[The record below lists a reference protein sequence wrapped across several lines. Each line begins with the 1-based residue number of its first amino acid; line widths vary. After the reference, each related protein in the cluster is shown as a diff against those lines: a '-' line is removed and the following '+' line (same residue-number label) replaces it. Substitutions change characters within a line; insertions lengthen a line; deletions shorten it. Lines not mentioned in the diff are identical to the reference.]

1 MFKGLENWHL
11 ILTIRQL
18 IWINTFKWRTFIQE
32 SSNYQI
38 SYFALCNVIP
48 VAALYYDSALSS
60 HWLYYDSMIFTCTES
75 HRSTHKIQCPLVA

>member
-18 IWINTFKWRTFIQE
+18 IWINTFKLRIYSGIIE
-32 SSNYQI
+32 LSNLLFRI
-38 SYFALCNVIP
+38 CNVIP
-48 VAALYYDSALSS
+48 VAALYYDSTLSS
-60 HWLYYDSMIFTCTES
+60 DWLYYDSMIFTCTES